1 LRPFLGAL
9 ARGKAPPEIAAE
21 ASRLP
26 ESAAAIIKAG
36 HYAEQLDFQSLLQLD
51 PVLAH
56 IPWTA
61 AWKLDSVQARAD
73 WRGRIGGD
81 ARRRAGEECITI
93 IDNAIVVQ
101 PTLAL
106 YQDRARCALA
116 AGRPDVLVESLWY
129 FGQGTYAN
137 SLRLTPEGRAR
148 AKRDLETVVRVLNQ
162 VRKDPEYEGHIDPLR
177 SQEVVD
183 KLQANIDRLSQ
194 L

>member
-1 LRPFLGAL
+1 VL
-9 ARGKAPPEIAAE
+9 AR
-21 ASRLP
+21 
-26 ESAAAIIKAG
+26 
-36 HYAEQLDFQSLLQLD
+36 
-51 PVLAH
+51 

-61 AWKLDSVQARAD
+61 AWKLDAVQARAD

-81 ARRRAGEECITI
+81 ARRRAGEECIAL

-101 PTLAL
+101 PTLML

-116 AGRPDVLVESLWY
+116 AVRPDVLIESLWY

-137 SLRLTPEGRAR
+137 SLRLGPDDRAR
-148 AKRDLETVVRVLNQ
+148 AKRDLETVVRVLSQ
-162 VRKDPEYEGHIDPLR
+162 VGKDPAFEGRADPLR
-177 SQEVVD
+177 LQEVVD